1 MLTTDFHQVQRLI
14 MREARTFLVITPPQ
28 EEFRL
33 DVRPVAI
40 TTRLSN
46 VRLERSYRESTL
58 TAAVTQAT
66 ESPATCLLAT
76 ENT

>member
-1 MLTTDFHQVQRLI
+1 MLTTDFYLVQRLV
-14 MREARTFLVITPPQ
+14 MRAARTFPVITSPQ
-28 EEFRL
+28 EGFRL
-33 DVRPVAI
+33 DVRLVSV
-40 TTRLSN
+40 TTRLSK
-46 VRLERSYRESTL
+46 VQLQRSYRESTL